1 MGGLKLWSLTVSQCL
16 VIERLSRHVL
26 LDKWSCMNS
35 ILWTADLFC
44 NFNLGKGILT
54 KGVTFLH
61 LLFFQFSLSHL
72 KSGKRNTSK
81 PSNHRCSNFLKAQF
95 AFSGG
100 AWCCSPRASSRAGE
114 QPHTGNTFRV
124 ESVFK
129 SRASEVNT
137 TPLTIMKVIMNFLF
151 VSVLLC

>member
-1 MGGLKLWSLTVSQCL
+1 MEGLKLWSLPVSLCL
-16 VIERLSRHVL
+16 VIERLSRHVFF
-26 LDKWSCMNS
+26 DKWNCMNC

-44 NFNLGKGILT
+44 SFNLGNGILT
-54 KGVTFLH
+54 KSVTFLH
-61 LLFFQFSLSHL
+61 HFLFPFSLSHL

-100 AWCCSPRASSRAGE
+100 VWCCSPRAPSRAGE
-114 QPHTGNTFRV
+114 QPHSGNTFRV
-124 ESVFK
+124 ESVFE